1 LVGLLVPWRLLG
13 SFRGGVLGVPGVTT
27 EKRYALLV
35 EDELLVAMVAMDAL
49 DELGFHVLEAS
60 SAARALELAQAHH
73 GAIAFAMVDL
83 GLPDRP
89 GEELVRE
96 LRGLYPALPIIIAS
110 GKGAM
115 EADIRSLANV
125 SFLTKPYDLEN
136 LRGVVECLSGGA
148 STEQMHPEQKRP

>member
-1 LVGLLVPWRLLG
+1 LLG
-13 SFRGGVLGVPGVTT
+13 GGLFGVPVVTT

-49 DELGFHVLEAS
+49 DELGFRVLEAS
-60 SAARALELAQAHH
+60 SSARALELAQAHQ

-89 GEELVRE
+89 GEELVCE

-110 GKGAM
+110 GKAAGAM
-115 EADIRSLANV
+115 DGGVRSLANIAFV
-125 SFLTKPYDLEN
+125 TKPYDFEN
-136 LRGVVECLSGGA
+136 LRVTIERVARG
-148 STEQMHPEQKRP
+148 TTTT

>member
-1 LVGLLVPWRLLG
+1 MLG
-13 SFRGGVLGVPGVTT
+13 APGVTT

-60 SAARALELAQAHH
+60 SAARALELAQTHQA
-73 GAIAFAMVDL
+73 AIAFAMVDL

-115 EADIRSLANV
+115 EADIRSLANIA
-125 SFLTKPYDLEN
+125 FLTKPYDFED
-136 LRGVVECLSGGA
+136 LREVVDRFSGGA